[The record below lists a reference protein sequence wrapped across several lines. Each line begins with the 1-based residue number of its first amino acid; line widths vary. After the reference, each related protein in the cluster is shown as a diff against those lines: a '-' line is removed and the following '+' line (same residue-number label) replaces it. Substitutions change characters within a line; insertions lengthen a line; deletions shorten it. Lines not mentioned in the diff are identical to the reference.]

1 MSLRI
6 TLSTLLVAAAFAAL
20 AMLGYQSS
28 GAVVGS
34 AAYGYEYQ
42 YNVTICHHTA
52 SSRNPFVTIVVDSR
66 ALSAHLALGDTV
78 GPCSP

>member
-1 MSLRI
+1 MRLRI
-6 TLSTLLVAAAFAAL
+6 TLSSLLVAIAFAAL

-42 YNVTICHHTA
+42 YKVTICHRTG
-52 SSRNPFVTIVVDSR
+52 SSRNPFVTIVVDSN
-66 ALSAHLALGDTV
+66 ALPAHLAHGDTV
-78 GPCSP
+78 GRCPF